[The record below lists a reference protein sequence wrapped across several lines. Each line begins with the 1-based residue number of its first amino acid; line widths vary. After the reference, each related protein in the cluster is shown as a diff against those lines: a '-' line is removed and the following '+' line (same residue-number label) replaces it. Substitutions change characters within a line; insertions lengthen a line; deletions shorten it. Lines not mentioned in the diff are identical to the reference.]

1 MTKLNKLKSN
11 LKFIISKNKKKLKF
25 CYLNFSENIKYKIV
39 NFDST
44 PYIQNIQ
51 LFLSFI
57 IKYSKISIG
66 WISSHKGLSIFFSVI
81 ILYLYTGELG
91 LYALWGSI
99 LYAFTLIVYMIH
111 YKIDK
116 EQLDRIDLE
125 YFNKLNITN
134 GEDNILDNY
143 VDDCFKRYLILFE
156 GYRGNG
162 YINSKQENAMLKGL
176 IESVSSN
183 LSPLLIKKLEMYYG
197 KDRVGNILAEK
208 CYIKI
213 TIYVAS
219 QNKNIYSESTNT
231 SDYINEMMK

>member
-57 IKYSKISIG
+57 IKYLKISIG

-81 ILYLYTGELG
+81 LLYLYTGELG

-116 EQLDRIDLE
+116 EKLDRIDLE
-125 YFNKLNITN
+125 YFNKLNI
-134 GEDNILDNY
+134 
-143 VDDCFKRYLILFE
+143 
-156 GYRGNG
+156 
-162 YINSKQENAMLKGL
+162 ALK
-176 IESVSSN
+176 
-183 LSPLLIKKLEMYYG
+183 
-197 KDRVGNILAEK
+197 
-208 CYIKI
+208 
-213 TIYVAS
+213 
-219 QNKNIYSESTNT
+219 
-231 SDYINEMMK
+231 

>member
-1 MTKLNKLKSN
+1 MSKLNKLKSN
-11 LKFIISKNKKKLKF
+11 LKFIISQNKKKLKF

-44 PYIQNIQ
+44 PYIQKIQ
-51 LFLSFI
+51 LSLSFM
-57 IKYSKISIG
+57 IKYIRLSIG
-66 WISSHKGLSIFFSVI
+66 WISLHKGLSIFFSVI
-81 ILYLYTGELG
+81 LLYLYTGELG

-116 EQLDRIDLE
+116 EKLDRIDLE